1 MLLLRRQRAVA
12 GKGSTSRWSTR
23 CSWPEAS
30 DRPAGLGAAEQR
42 RWRGVKGIVEDA
54 SNSLFKLRVITVPL
68 AALVIC
74 MRFTL
79 FVLRK
84 EPEGEYMD
92 EEGKND

>member
-1 MLLLRRQRAVA
+1 MRRRRAVA

-54 SNSLFKLRVITVPL
+54 SKNLFKLRVIPVPL
-68 AALVIC
+68 ALSVIC
-74 MRFTL
+74 TRLTL
-79 FVLRK
+79 FVSRK

-92 EEGKND
+92 EEGKNG

>member
-1 MLLLRRQRAVA
+1 MRRRRAVA

-54 SNSLFKLRVITVPL
+54 SKNLFKLRVIPVPL
-68 AALVIC
+68 ALSVIC
-74 MRFTL
+74 TRLTL
-79 FVLRK
+79 FVSRK